1 MFIHQRFEQV
11 FQREPLVLV
20 DVGARGGLRPNWR
33 AAQPHLKIV
42 GFEPEADEFERL
54 NRQAGADGMTV
65 FFHAALHKRAESL
78 VLHIARD
85 RGLTSIFEPNRAF
98 LDSFPE
104 AERFDTVATAEMTTD
119 TMDHVLHTGGIGDV
133 DFVKVDT
140 QGSELFILQGGEQT
154 LRRSVVGVEV
164 EVEFAPVYRNQPLF
178 ADVDAYLRSLGFSL
192 FDLRP
197 CYWKRADGRTVG
209 GPQGQLIWA
218 DALYLREVTALP
230 ELLSELEPARRAA
243 KLLKSLS
250 VSILYGYFD
259 YALALLTASGSVLSA
274 EDQRVARAT
283 WVRPGNVGIGSRSFP
298 ADNTAGR
305 SATRSW
311 GILADGRLRRRRH
324 QFSSHFDLHRLRLGP
339 LRSAARANTQPRALQ
354 HPQLA

>member
-1 MFIHQRFEQV
+1 VSVFIHQRFEQI

-33 AAQPHLKIV
+33 AAQPHLKTI

-54 NRQAGADGMTV
+54 NRQTGADGMTV

-85 RGLTSIFEPNRAF
+85 RGLTSIFAPNRPF

-140 QGSELFILQGGEQT
+140 QGSELFILQGGEKT

-164 EVEFAPVYRNQPLF
+164 EVEFAPVYKNQPLF

-230 ELLSELEPARRAA
+230 ELLSKLEPARRPA

-259 YALALLTASGSVLSA
+259 YALAILAAAGSVLSA
-274 EDQRVARAT
+274 DDQRVAREAVLSAGKEHDPMPT
-283 WVRPGNVGIGSRSFP
+283 FPGRTHVAR
-298 ADNTAGR
+298 
-305 SATRSW
+305 
-311 GILADGRLRRRRH
+311 
-324 QFSSHFDLHRLRLGP
+324 
-339 LRSAARANTQPRALQ
+339 AARRLWKLSAERNHAWSISDAELGNPR
-354 HPQLA
+354 